1 MEEFCQKCIEQSIR
15 FLLLR
20 LSFLLNYFLIHENKA
35 FLVKICKAKANLG
48 RNKTLDGN
56 DLNTKEE
63 KKKVVLFKICLPLPG
78 AAQHFAAFLSD
89 FLWVISFCRV
99 TAPLGANTRSRL
111 LIAAAAVVDLNIKC
125 TANDPSPRP

>member
-63 KKKVVLFKICLPLPG
+63 KKKVGSTFQNMPS
-78 AAQHFAAFLSD
+78 FARSGPT
-89 FLWVISFCRV
+89 FCCF
-99 TAPLGANTRSRL
+99 S
-111 LIAAAAVVDLNIKC
+111 I
-125 TANDPSPRP
+125 

>member
-20 LSFLLNYFLIHENKA
+20 LFSFSITFSYMKQGIFGKKFSE
-35 FLVKICKAKANLG
+35 AKANLG

-63 KKKVVLFKICLPLPG
+63 KKKVVLIKICLPLPG